1 MLSRLEFWPKSRR
14 RVTAIVLAAVV
25 AAGGLAVQGGSAA
38 SAPSLTTTEVKVATR
53 RLTESQY
60 RHTIRDLF
68 GADIK
73 IDGRFE
79 PEKRQ
84 AGLLA
89 IGRSDLSVTTS
100 GLEQYFA
107 MAQSIADQALDPK
120 RRTRIVGCA
129 PAAPAQFDRA
139 CASRFIA
146 GHGQML
152 LRRPLTAGEVAARLA
167 AAEKGTQRTG
177 DFHAGLKLALASLLT
192 APEFLFRIEVAER
205 DPSRPGQYRLDG
217 YGKATR
223 LAFLFWDAP
232 PDAELLEAARSGA
245 IHQPDELRRQVAR
258 LSASPRLEDGV
269 RAFFADM
276 LQLDQFDGLVKDTKA
291 YPKFSQAVADSARE
305 EVLRTVVHHLVG
317 KQGDYRDLF
326 TSNETVLNRHL
337 AAIYQ
342 VPFRSDRDWAPYA
355 FPASSGRSGLLTQIA
370 FLSLF
375 SHPAVSSPTRRGVKL
390 REMFLCLP
398 TPEPPPNVDF
408 SAVQALDKGTVRERL
423 TAHMANPVCAGC
435 HKITDPAGLALERF
449 DGLGQLR
456 TLENGHPID
465 VSASFNGA
473 QVEGAQGI
481 GKALHD
487 DPQLTSCLVRNVFAY
502 GVGRDASGGD
512 ETYLAETVKSFAE
525 GGYRLTALMT
535 RMANSPEFFS
545 VNVPELAPA
554 GRRIAGLGARAP
566 QGGRP

>member
-1 MLSRLEFWPKSRR
+1 MIARLGLWPRSRR
-14 RVTAIVLAAVV
+14 GAKSLALVVLLS
-25 AAGGLAVQGGSAA
+25 AAGIAVHQGPAA
-38 SAPSLTTTEVKVATR
+38 GAQALTASEVKVATR

-68 GADIK
+68 GVDIR
-73 IDGRFE
+73 IEGRFE

-84 AGLLA
+84 DGLLA

-120 RRTRIVGCA
+120 RRERIVGCA
-129 PAAPAQFDRA
+129 PAAPAAFDRA
-139 CASRFIA
+139 CAARFVA
-146 GHGQML
+146 SYGERL
-152 LRRPLTAGEVAARLA
+152 FRRPLSAGELAARLA
-167 AAEKGTQRTG
+167 AAERGTQRTG

-205 DPSRPGQYRLDG
+205 DPAERGSYRLDA
-217 YGKATR
+217 YSKAAR
-223 LAFLFWDAP
+223 LSFLFWDAP
-232 PDAELLEAARSGA
+232 PDAELLEAARTGRLN
-245 IHQPDELRRQVAR
+245 QPDELSRQVAR
-258 LSASPRLEDGV
+258 LSASPRLQEGV

-305 EVLRTVVHHLVG
+305 EVLRTVIDHLVV
-317 KQGDYRDLF
+317 KRRDYRDLF

-337 AAIYQ
+337 AAVYQ
-342 VPFRSDRDWAPYA
+342 VPFRSGEEWGAYS
-355 FPASSGRSGLLTQIA
+355 FPASAGRSGLLTQIA

-390 REMFLCLP
+390 REMFLCMP

-435 HKITDPAGLALERF
+435 HKLTDPGGLALERF

-456 TLENGHPID
+456 MSENGQPID
-465 VSASFNGA
+465 VKAVFNGA
-473 QVEGAQGI
+473 EVEGAQGL
-481 GKALHD
+481 GKALHR
-487 DPQLTSCLVRNVFAY
+487 DPQLATCLVRNVYAY
-502 GVGRDASGGD
+502 GVGRDAKGSD
-512 ETYLAETVKSFAE
+512 EAYLANTVESFAKS
-525 GGYRLTALMT
+525 GYRLPELMS
-535 RMANSPEFFS
+535 RMAVTPEFFS
-545 VNVPELAPA
+545 VSLLDPAPA
-554 GRRIAGLGARAP
+554 GRRIAGFGAKP
-566 QGGRP
+566 KGGKP